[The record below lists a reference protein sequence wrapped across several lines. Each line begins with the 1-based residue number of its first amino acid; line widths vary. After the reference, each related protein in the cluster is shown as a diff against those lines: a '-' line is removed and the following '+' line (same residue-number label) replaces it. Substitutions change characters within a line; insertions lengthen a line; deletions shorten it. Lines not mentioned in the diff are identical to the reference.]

1 MLVRFFFQLKLV
13 HLPLIMDLVK
23 LSIRGISYSSAN
35 SEAYI
40 LILEE
45 DETQKKIPIV
55 IGNFEA
61 QQLRWL
67 SRKI

>member
-1 MLVRFFFQLKLV
+1 
-13 HLPLIMDLVK
+13 MDLVK

-61 QQLRWL
+61 QAIAMALEKDL
-67 SRKI
+67 STPR